1 MMISG
6 ITRLALSLGLN
17 LSLGVAF
24 MPLGCGGKQK
34 AVDYATADGPP
45 EVPDG
50 IKEELTACV
59 ERGVGRLSDSHYAIM
74 FDVRADD
81 DGDVRSV
88 EIHDSIL
95 PDRAM
100 ESCMRRALQGMTVPS
115 SIRAMRSSRSDGEG
129 VVAPGSR
136 ALVGNPL
143 VLGGATVALGP
154 VVIVA
159 AGVTVLVA
167 VTIYLVSEMSKP
179 SDMADEEYER
189 CHKVK
194 DACQRECAHLM
205 GVKKWH
211 GDRYHKCVRECL
223 EAENCWGV
231 INP

>member
-1 MMISG
+1 MISG
-6 ITRLALSLGLN
+6 FTRLALSLGLS
-17 LSLGVAF
+17 LSLGFAF
-24 MPLGCGGKQK
+24 TPLGCGGKQK
-34 AVDYATADGPP
+34 VVDYAPADGRP

-50 IKEELTACV
+50 IKEELTDCV
-59 ERGVGRLSDSHYAIM
+59 KRGVGRLSDSHYAIM
-74 FDVRADD
+74 FNVRADD
-81 DGDVRSV
+81 DGDVSSV
-88 EIHDSIL
+88 EIEDSL
-95 PDRAM
+95 MGDRAI

-115 SIRAMRSSRSDGEG
+115 SIRAMRSSRADGEG

-194 DACQRECAHLM
+194 DACNIKCGPFLDQDVYGAQ
-205 GVKKWH
+205 
-211 GDRYHKCVRECL
+211 YHNCWRKCL
-223 EAENCWGV
+223 EAEDCWGRKY
-231 INP
+231 